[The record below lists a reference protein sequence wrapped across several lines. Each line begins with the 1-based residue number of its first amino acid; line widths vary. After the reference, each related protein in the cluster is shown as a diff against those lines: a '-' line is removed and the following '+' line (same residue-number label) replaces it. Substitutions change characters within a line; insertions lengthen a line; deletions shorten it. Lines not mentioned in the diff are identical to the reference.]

1 MNVKTETKSF
11 KSALRVE
18 NYYPNI
24 NTLVIIFH
32 CIPNLQRKVGQ

>member
-1 MNVKTETKSF
+1 MSKLRQKSF
-11 KSALRVE
+11 KSALCVE